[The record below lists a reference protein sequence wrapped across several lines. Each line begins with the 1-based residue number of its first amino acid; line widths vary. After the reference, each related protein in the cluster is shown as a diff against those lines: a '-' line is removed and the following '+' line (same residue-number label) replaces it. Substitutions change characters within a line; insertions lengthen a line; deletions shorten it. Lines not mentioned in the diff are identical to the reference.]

1 MSNFRYLFAQFP
13 AISQEA
19 TEAEQLAKTF
29 PKASAVLCRSALEK
43 AVIWMYENEQSLEFP
58 YNDALK
64 AAGCEQLYTDTI
76 SGATKQRPQLDEL
89 RSYIR
94 KGDTLVVWRL
104 DRLGRSLKDLI
115 EWVEWMDENEIA
127 FKSITESI
135 DTSTSGGELIF
146 SIFGAIAE
154 FERNLIRE
162 RTKAGLA
169 AARARGR
176 LGGRPKKLDAKKIDL
191 AKKLYASK
199 EHTIVE
205 ICEAVGVSKATLY
218 KYL

>member
-1 MSNFRYLFAQFP
+1 MLIGYARVSTHDQNPEL
-13 AISQEA
+13 
-19 TEAEQLAKTF
+19 QL
-29 PKASAVLCRSALEK
+29 
-43 AVIWMYENEQSLEFP
+43 
-58 YNDALK
+58 DALK
-64 AAGCEQLYTDTI
+64 AAGCKREHIYTDTI
-76 SGATKQRPQLDEL
+76 SGASKQRPELDKL

-94 KGDTLVVWRL
+94 SGDTLVVWRL

-115 EWVEWMDENEIA
+115 EWVEWMDENGIA

-135 DTSTSGGELIF
+135 DTSTSGGKLIF

-176 LGGRPKKLDAKKIDL
+176 LGGRPKKLDAKKIEL

>member
-1 MSNFRYLFAQFP
+1 MLIGYARVSTQDQNPEL
-13 AISQEA
+13 
-19 TEAEQLAKTF
+19 QL
-29 PKASAVLCRSALEK
+29 
-43 AVIWMYENEQSLEFP
+43 
-58 YNDALK
+58 DALT

-115 EWVEWMDENEIA
+115 EWVEWMDENGIS

-135 DTSTSGGELIF
+135 DTSTSGGKLIF

-154 FERNLIRE
+154 FERNLIRKPDLPPPGPVADWVDDQ
-162 RTKAGLA
+162 RSWTT
-169 AARARGR
+169 
-176 LGGRPKKLDAKKIDL
+176 KKLNSPKNSTPPKNTP
-191 AKKLYASK
+191 S
-199 EHTIVE
+199 
-205 ICEAVGVSKATLY
+205 
-218 KYL
+218 

>member
-1 MSNFRYLFAQFP
+1 LTKVKLLNKIKLYAMLIGYARVSTQDQNPEL
-13 AISQEA
+13 
-19 TEAEQLAKTF
+19 QL
-29 PKASAVLCRSALEK
+29 
-43 AVIWMYENEQSLEFP
+43 
-58 YNDALK
+58 DALT

-94 KGDTLVVWRL
+94 SGDTLVVWRL

-115 EWVEWMDENEIA
+115 EWVEWMDENGIS

-135 DTSTSGGELIF
+135 DTSTSGGKLIF

-176 LGGRPKKLDAKKIDL
+176 LGGRPKKLDTKKIEL
-191 AKKLYASK
+191 AKKLYTSK